1 MARTA
6 VGVPPELT
14 RRRNQVLRP
23 RDAASVYAHPR
34 AELARLART
43 GALRHIATGYYVLLP
58 PDRWGDDRWIPE
70 VNSVALGLAQVDYG
84 VDVAL
89 MGVSAARHHG
99 AIPRALAVAVV
110 AVPKQRPTVE
120 TDAGRV
126 VFVKRDVARLDVERI
141 DTQLVSG
148 WVTTIE
154 QTLIDLAARPTLGG
168 LAEQDSVEAIRALAS
183 RADWDL
189 VRQLARDQHKPSA
202 ARTAERLAGDS
213 HA

>member
-1 MARTA
+1 MPRTA

-34 AELARLART
+34 AELARLTRT
-43 GALRHIATGYYVLLP
+43 GALRHIATGYYVLSP
-58 PDRWGDDRWIPE
+58 PDRWGDDRWIPD
-70 VNSVALGLAQVDYG
+70 VNSVALGIAQVDYG
-84 VDVAL
+84 PDVAL
-89 MGVSAARHHG
+89 MGISAARLHG
-99 AIPRALAVAVV
+99 AIPRALAVAIV
-110 AVPKQRPTVE
+110 AVPKQRPALD
-120 TDAGRV
+120 TDAGRI
-126 VFVKRDVARLDVERI
+126 VFVKRDATRLDIERI
-141 DTQLVSG
+141 DTPLATG

-202 ARTAERLAGDS
+202 ARAAARLAGNS